1 MLGALNTAATGMGAQ
16 AKQLDVISNNIA
28 NADTT
33 SFKKSR
39 ADFEDLLYQNSK
51 DPGAATSATTQN
63 PTGVQVGVGV
73 RTSGTTREFTDGSL
87 KPTGRNLDVAIS
99 GNGFFSVQKPNGNL
113 AYTRDGGFKVGSEG
127 RLENANGY
135 PVVPEI
141 TIPAGTK
148 QVDISPDGKVSI
160 LKEGTTPEE
169 VGQIQ
174 LTQFANPSGLQA
186 EGGNIY
192 SPTPASGT
200 PAAGSPGDDGMGTLV
215 QKFLEASN
223 VNPMGEMTDM
233 IRAQRVYELNSKVIT
248 TTDQMMSTLNQIR

>member
-1 MLGALNTAATGMGAQ
+1 MLGALNSAATGMTAQ
-16 AKQLDVISNNIA
+16 AKQLEVISNNIA

-73 RTSGTTREFTDGSL
+73 KVSGTTREFTDGSL
-87 KPTGRNLDVAIS
+87 KPTNRDLDVAIS

-113 AYTRDGGFKVGSEG
+113 SFTRDGAFRIGAEG
-127 RLENANGY
+127 RLENGNGF
-135 PVVPEI
+135 PIVPEI
-141 TIPAGTK
+141 TLPAGTK
-148 QVDISPDGKVSI
+148 NINITQDGRVSV
-160 LKEGTTPEE
+160 LTDSTTPQEI
-169 VGQIQ
+169 GQIQ
-174 LTQFANPSGLQA
+174 LTLFANPAGLQA
-186 EGGNIY
+186 EGGNLY

-200 PAAGSPGDDGMGTLV
+200 PTPGTPGDEGLGMLMH
-215 QKFLEASN
+215 KFLEASN
-223 VNPMGEMTDM
+223 VNPMNEMTEM